1 MPIKR
6 SAEKALRQSKKRAT
20 RNEVYRAAYKQ
31 AVKDVKKAIEVGEKE
46 VTKKISTVQKT
57 LGKAAKKGVL
67 SKKTAARK
75 ISRLMKKANKT
86 LTK

>member
-6 SAEKALRQSKKRAT
+6 SAEKALRQSKKRAV
-20 RNEVYRAAYKQ
+20 RNQIYKDAYKQ
-31 AVKDVKKAIEVGEKE
+31 AVKDVRKALEVGEKE
-46 VTKKISTVQKT
+46 VTKKIVSVQKT

-75 ISRLMKKANKT
+75 LSRFMKKANKIV
-86 LTK
+86 K

>member
-6 SAEKALRQSKKRAT
+6 SAEKALRQSKKRAA
-20 RNEVYRAAYKQ
+20 RNQIYKDAYKQ
-31 AVKDVKKAIEVGEKE
+31 AVKDVRKALEVGEKE
-46 VTKKISTVQKT
+46 VSKKISSVQKT

-75 ISRLMKKANKT
+75 VSRLMKKANK
-86 LTK
+86 LVK